1 MKQANVNYIQHYK
14 AWRDRVAT
22 DRRLTSS
29 HISLYDALFDA
40 WNTKRF
46 QNPFTIVREIV
57 MFKSRIGSMKT
68 YLKCLRELSEWGY
81 ICYEPSYDP
90 RRASE
95 IHLFNFDVAGDSGS
109 DIGSARGN
117 DIGDDIGSAR
127 GNDIG
132 YDTGGATGS
141 EAINKTYTNSTNNT
155 NSLNALNHGPDN
167 QSTICAD
174 NGNKSQPST
183 GSRPDGDHQRGREEN
198 KTSGGRGRAAAGDT
212 KAGGQTKGIPGT
224 LEEVQT
230 YFVNT
235 GSTALEAK
243 KFFSHYA
250 AVGWTTNGVPVR
262 NWQALA
268 DKWQINAVTRAAAK
282 PKPKHAAGHLHVDN
296 NDSKDYGKPM

>member
-1 MKQANVNYIQHYK
+1 MKQANVNYIRHYK
-14 AWRDRVAT
+14 AWRERVVM

-29 HISLYDALFDA
+29 HIALYDALFDI
-40 WNTKRF
+40 WNIERF
-46 QNPFTIVREIV
+46 QNPVRIYRDAV
-57 MFKSRIGSMKT
+57 MHRAGIGSPRT
-68 YLKCLRELSEWGY
+68 YLKCLRNLTEWGY
-81 ICYEPSYDP
+81 IRYEPSQGP
-90 RRASE
+90 HRASKV
-95 IHLFNFDVAGDSGS
+95 HLFNFDPYDGSQSDLYDGPHGGPHGDSHDGPHS
-109 DIGSARGN
+109 V
-117 DIGDDIGSAR
+117 
-127 GNDIG
+127 
-132 YDTGGATGS
+132 T
-141 EAINKTYTNSTNNT
+141 INKTYINSNNSKNDN
-155 NSLNALNHGPDN
+155 NSLNHGPDN
-167 QSTICAD
+167 ESTICVD
-174 NGNKSQPST
+174 NGNKSQSST

-198 KTSGGRGRAAAGDT
+198 ETSGGRGRAGAGDT

-224 LEEVQT
+224 VEDVQT